1 MSEIFKRTAN
11 PPMTGLSVVRAA
23 LGLTKREV
31 AEQVGVSDQ
40 ALASWEKGWTRPTPY
55 ARGKLARVLG
65 VSERVLFLDADEI
78 IERLEREDR
87 Q

>member
-1 MSEIFKRTAN
+1 MREVFKRTAN
-11 PPMTGLSVVRAA
+11 PPMRGLSAVRAA

-31 AEQVGVSDQ
+31 AERVGVSDQ
-40 ALASWEKGWTRPTPY
+40 ALARWERGWTRPTPY

-65 VSERVLFLDADEI
+65 VSEKVLFLDADEI

>member
-1 MSEIFKRTAN
+1 MA
-11 PPMTGLSVVRAA
+11 
-23 LGLTKREV
+23 
-31 AEQVGVSDQ
+31 
-40 ALASWEKGWTRPTPY
+40 RPTPY
-55 ARGKLARVLG
+55 ACGKLARVLG

>member
-11 PPMTGLSVVRAA
+11 PPMTGLSVVRVA

-31 AEQVGVSDQ
+31 AERVGVSGQ
-40 ALASWEKGWTRPTPY
+40 ALASWERGWTRPTPY
-55 ARGKLARVLG
+55 ARRKLAKVLG
-65 VSERVLFLDADEI
+65 VSEEVLFLDADEI

>member
-1 MSEIFKRTAN
+1 MR
-11 PPMTGLSVVRAA
+11 GLSAVRAA

-31 AEQVGVSDQ
+31 AERVGVSDQ
-40 ALASWEKGWTRPTPY
+40 AVASWERGWTRPTPY

>member
-1 MSEIFKRTAN
+1 MREVFKRTAN
-11 PPMTGLSVVRAA
+11 PPMTGLTVIRSA

-31 AEQVGVSDQ
+31 AERVGVSDQ
-40 ALASWEKGWTRPTPY
+40 AVVSWERGWTRPTPY

>member
-1 MSEIFKRTAN
+1 MREIFKLTAN
-11 PPMTGLSVVRAA
+11 PPMRGLSAVRAA

-31 AEQVGVSDQ
+31 AERVGVSDQ
-40 ALASWEKGWTRPTPY
+40 ALASWERGCTSPTPY